1 MFTQNT
7 VEKAVASIWHK
18 GNTDGNCPIPEAVAK
33 MREALNKTKGACNC
47 ELAVKIAIR
56 KYSTV
61 DDIIRVGSWRD
72 ENGHT
77 ATPVMSDRV
86 IYHRNQKL
94 GAYGRNRIKQDK
106 RRVTLEESV
115 YGKYLKSKG
124 LWGRIKDFNLEKH
137 NPTEILTEG
146 CYWNERRA
154 LNMLMFMSKLKMDR
168 ITQFMPAVVDQW
180 TKRLNLNVSGDNGD
194 ARKESKR
201 GILKAEFEA
210 LNQAPEEV
218 LRQIESAYF
227 EGSSCVPHT
236 FAGAFWSTWCNSG
249 QGEYYNELGRMTME
263 ALEYM
268 GIGLY
273 HNVKD
278 KYTQLPS
285 KIKKGAIPLAKRI
298 ISIQNTFNSMLK
310 QGFDPSIVREEIS
323 SQLTEFAKQR
333 CYIEWEFFSRLDAPM
348 EYEIAKKKKA
358 SSPKASGGAKA
369 QEPRIEVI
377 NGMELRF

>member
-1 MFTQNT
+1 MFAQDT
-7 VEKAVASIWHK
+7 VEGAVASIWHK
-18 GNTDGNCPIPEAVAK
+18 ENADGNCPIPEAVAK

-77 ATPVMSDRV
+77 VPPMKYDRV
-86 IYHRNQKL
+86 IYHRNMKL
-94 GAYGRNRIKQDK
+94 SSYGRKEVQQNK
-106 RRVTLEESV
+106 RKTTLEESI

-124 LWGRIKDFNLEKH
+124 LWWRVKDLHLEKH
-137 NPTEILTEG
+137 NPTYLLTEA
-146 CYWNERRA
+146 YYLQERRA
-154 LNMLMFMSKLKMDR
+154 LNMLMFMSKLNMDR
-168 ITQFMPAVVDQW
+168 ITQFMPTVVKQW
-180 TKRLNLNVSGDNGD
+180 TERLNLNVSGDDGD

-201 GILKAEFEA
+201 SILKAEFEA

-218 LRQIESAYF
+218 LRQIESAYI
-227 EGSSCVPHT
+227 EGSNHVPHT
-236 FAGAFWSTWCNSG
+236 FGGAFWATWCNSD

-273 HNVKD
+273 HNIKN

-298 ISIQNTFNSMLK
+298 INIQKTFNSMLK
-310 QGFDPSIVREEIS
+310 QGFDPSIVREEMS

-348 EYEIAKKKKA
+348 EYEITKKKKA